1 MAVSAS
7 SPLAPEIDQQV
18 TEFADGGIGERGVWL
33 RAAPTVG
40 AVPARHRRDARGGA
54 QVGSALR
61 ALRDRLQQR

>member
-7 SPLAPEIDQQV
+7 SPLPPKSSNR
-18 TEFADGGIGERGVWL
+18 TEFADAGIEERGVWL